1 MAYIGYFPTSPG
13 FTAIN
18 FKQNNQIKRTVTA
31 SGRTIRATNST
42 TIWSGV
48 LGYPPMTL
56 GEWLPIQ
63 GFIARANGGLNEFD
77 VVMPTISQNSLGLTG
92 LNITVAS
99 SAAAGTT
106 SVSIENG
113 PSATKILNPGDII
126 RFPNHTKVYMVTDNN
141 GVTTDVSGLAT
152 INFEPALITAVD
164 VPGDSAGE
172 IILTDEVP
180 FRMALTN
187 AVQEFGYRTD
197 GLVGYELDVSE
208 VI

>member
-48 LGYPPMTL
+48 LSYPAMTL
-56 GEWLPIQ
+56 SEWLPIQ
-63 GFIARANGGLNEFD
+63 GFVARANGGLNEFD
-77 VVMPTISQNSLGLTG
+77 VIMPTISQNSLGLTG

-113 PSATKILNPGDII
+113 PSSTKILNPGDII